1 VSFLISDKEIQHIAN
16 LAELYLSDD
25 EKKRMS
31 AELSQILEH
40 VEKIK
45 ELDIRDVKPT
55 SHAVVTENVF
65 RDDEPIKPLDREEIL
80 SNAPLK
86 EADSFRVPPI
96 V

>member
-1 VSFLISDKEIQHIAN
+1 LISDREIQYIAN
-16 LAELYLSDD
+16 LAELYLSED

-40 VEKIK
+40 IEKIS
-45 ELDIRDVKPT
+45 ELDIQNVKPT

-80 SNAPLK
+80 SNAPLI
-86 EADSFRVPPI
+86 EADSFKVPPI
-96 V
+96 I

>member
-1 VSFLISDKEIQHIAN
+1 MISDREIQYIAN
-16 LAELYLSDD
+16 LAELYLSED

-40 VEKIK
+40 IEKIS
-45 ELDIRDVKPT
+45 ELDIQNVKPT

-80 SNAPLK
+80 SNAPLI
-86 EADSFRVPPI
+86 EADSFKVPPI
-96 V
+96 I

>member
-1 VSFLISDKEIQHIAN
+1 MISDREIQYIAN
-16 LAELYLSDD
+16 LAELYLSED

-40 VEKIK
+40 IEKIS
-45 ELDIRDVKPT
+45 ELDIQNVKPT

-80 SNAPLK
+80 SNAPLM
-86 EADSFRVPPI
+86 EADSFKVPPI